1 MYPVTYYPFPINI
14 DEVPDFSAC
23 NNDNDR
29 ATAKITHVILL
40 KMRNEVINM
49 NAALI
54 NTLLSLIPTA
64 FKLL

>member
-1 MYPVTYYPFPINI
+1 MYPVTYYPFPVNI